1 MEKSGMLSKRE
12 EQLMDFLWE
21 ENRPM
26 TTIEMGELLDK
37 DKWNNITL
45 FRTVK
50 SLLEKE
56 YIDVCGME
64 RNKTQYARKYQTVVS
79 KDEYMA
85 QLLVEKGI
93 PISSI
98 GSIVLAMI
106 GTGAKTNNS
115 SNEDEKLIHE
125 LEMIIEQI
133 RDHGKDK

>member
-1 MEKSGMLSKRE
+1 MKKSGILSKRE

-115 SNEDEKLIHE
+115 SDEDEKLIHE